1 MSVLKNVGKLLGKIF
16 LTLVSVMAGFSMFAF
31 GVYSLESAIDLH
43 YDITDFLLQFL
54 FILFSSLSVSL
65 IWKLGGSKK
74 SACLRSLITAVVY
87 SVIFYLFDE
96 FAYNLDD
103 LLMLCVLSVVISI
116 SLPLIWCRG
125 DMYRMIV
132 TMGKYFVIFVS
143 IISGLCLQ
151 SSLDSVVPIYDFVSL
166 YSASFLLV
174 LIVPI
179 LVIPQLFISGKKKR
193 LICLGTTLMLSV
205 ICTLPTLYNINEIIL
220 MEQKSIII
228 PNIQTE
234 EYLPF
239 VENTKIAKLDK
250 EASLSFRDLSHS
262 ELPIVDGAA
271 AFFPVYSA
279 YVNAVYP
286 DTVSLYDGYI
296 PNDEIGQYPFVY
308 NNTVDGYDALANKKT
323 DIFFGVYP
331 SENQIEYAKNKKN
344 TDLEFTQIGTEAFV
358 FFVHKD
364 NPVDDVTVKELKDI
378 YSGKTRNW
386 ISLGGKLKGIKAY
399 QRNPGSGSQ
408 SMLERFMGD
417 TPIMKP
423 PTYLVQGFMS
433 GIIEEVSEYQ
443 NRNSAIGFS
452 FRYYVD
458 GIIGNPDIKVL
469 KVNGVA
475 PTDENI
481 KNGSYPIVTP
491 IYAVTWAGNEKST
504 VKPFLDWVLSE
515 EGQEILEKSGY
526 VGLAELP
533 KEAIPEPVDKNKALG
548 EYSRNESNNVFDID
562 DRNKF

>member
-1 MSVLKNVGKLLGKIF
+1 MSGLKNVGKLLGKVF
-16 LTLVSVMAGFSMFAF
+16 LTLVFVLAGFSMFAF
-31 GVYSLESAIDLH
+31 GVYSLDSAIDLH
-43 YDITDFLLQFL
+43 YAITDFLLQFS

-103 LLMLCVLSVVISI
+103 LLMLWVLSVVISI

-125 DMYRMIV
+125 SMYRMIV

-143 IISGLCLQ
+143 IISGFYLQ
-151 SSLDSVVPIYDFVSL
+151 GSLDFVIPISEYVSL
-166 YSASFLLV
+166 YFASFLLV

-286 DTVSLYDGYI
+286 TDVELIDFSKSYSDKFS
-296 PNDEIGQYPFVY
+296 PFVY
-308 NNTVDGYDALANKKT
+308 RNTVDGYEALALKKT

-364 NPVDDVTVKELKDI
+364 NPVDDVTVEELKDI

-399 QRNPGSGSQ
+399 QRNSGSGSQ

-515 EGQEILEKSGY
+515 EGQELLEKSGY

-562 DRNKF
+562 DRNKL